1 MASIRIDGVLLP
13 TGRRLVSRF
22 LMTQVLESKVE
33 NLNLRGTISMLLDM
47 QIYMPTQDPLA
58 QPDIAFTPR
67 QVKKWIKA
75 LPMINLDAASKQTFQ
90 LIAASNRQTYSV
102 KQRFASIELL
112 QPLSKIFLD
121 HHRRYLACQTFPL
134 SPAANEIF
142 QLQQNMNSELAIAFK
157 IIISEVVQGDA
168 KLDQK
173 KLLHCLFKAISHLQ
187 HQYIASL
194 LMYQEVPSSLWHDIC
209 QLYRVADHY
218 GLHTSLVNKEDSKEK
233 TTIVNIFRHLC
244 ALTLISFN
252 QLRQGEAGKVNKFLE
267 KHHEL
272 VDIKINTE
280 SLTGEYIYIA
290 NLATGKLPTY
300 YIPRE
305 MPISTENRFIGYA
318 ALVSKLAESTKKFA
332 QSTSYYLQSNDEL
345 DPELAGR
352 LITMIGNPSQRHKK
366 RIKSDQV
373 VRAIIGLTRI
383 VETMNPKPEDAENYA
398 DQRSFVVNSLSLL
411 PIEKTISAS
420 SPKKLSESS
429 ANETLNDVWNP
440 FAVQSGMQNPADT
453 SQQDQEKYSG
463 IIASL
468 DKWQVEN
475 FNAGGFCL
483 HYKADG
489 ICTTRVG
496 EIIAIRDENKSRETL
511 QWRVGIIR
519 WMQGLPNKEH
529 KVGVELFG
537 AECACVTAY
546 NKNNTHQEHQGLLL
560 KRIFESSK
568 SYSLL
573 LPSNSNLD
581 SREIIIKGSNSQRT
595 VMIGRTLENTSC
607 FSHIEVIKIFNNK

>member
-1 MASIRIDGVLLP
+1 MDGALLP
-13 TGRRLVSRF
+13 TGRQLVSRI
-22 LMTQVLESKVE
+22 LLAQVLESKVE
-33 NLNLRGTISMLLDM
+33 NSNLQGTNSMLLDM

-75 LPMINLDAASKQTFQ
+75 LPMINLDTASKQTYQ
-90 LIAASNRQTYSV
+90 LIAASNRQTYAA

-112 QPLSKIFLD
+112 QPLSKTFLD

-142 QLQQNMNSELAIAFK
+142 KLQQNLNSELAIAFK

-168 KLDQK
+168 KIDQK
-173 KLLHCLFKAISHLQ
+173 KLLHCIYKAISHLQ
-187 HQYIASL
+187 HQYVASL
-194 LMYQEVPSSLWHDIC
+194 LMYQEVPVSLWHDIC
-209 QLYRVADHY
+209 QLYRVAEHY
-218 GLHTSLVNKEDSKEK
+218 GLHTALVYKEDSKEK
-233 TTIVNIFRHLC
+233 TTITNIFKHLC

-252 QLRQGEAGKVNKFLE
+252 QLRQGEASKVNKFLE
-267 KHHEL
+267 MHHEL
-272 VDIKINTE
+272 IDITVNTD
-280 SLTGEYIYIA
+280 SLAGEYIYIA
-290 NLATGKLPTY
+290 NLATGKHPTY

-383 VETMNPKPEDAENYA
+383 VETMTPDSNAEDANKSA
-398 DQRSFVVNSLSLL
+398 DNEQNSFVVNSLSLL
-411 PIEKTISAS
+411 PIEETINAS
-420 SPKKLSESS
+420 SPKALSQSS
-429 ANETLNDVWNP
+429 PNETLNDVWNP
-440 FAVQSGMQNPADT
+440 FAVQSGVQESNDN
-453 SQQDQEKYSG
+453 QQEKEKYTG
-463 IIASL
+463 IVASL

-483 HYKADG
+483 HYKANG

-496 EIIAIRDENKSRETL
+496 EIIAIRDENKGRESL
-511 QWRVGIIR
+511 QWQVGIIR

-537 AECACVTAY
+537 AECACITAY
-546 NKNNTHQEHQGLLL
+546 NKNNTHQEYQGLLL
-560 KRIFESSK
+560 KRIFEKSK

-581 SREIIIKGSNSQRT
+581 SREINIKGSSSQRT
-595 VMIGRTLENTSC
+595 VMLGRTLEKTSC
-607 FSHIEVIKIFNNK
+607 FSHIEVIKIFSQK

>member
-1 MASIRIDGVLLP
+1 MDGGLLP
-13 TGRRLVSRF
+13 TRRQLARHILLV
-22 LMTQVLESKVE
+22 QVLESKVG
-33 NLNLRGTISMLLDM
+33 NSTLQGTISMLLDM

-67 QVKKWIKA
+67 QIKKWIKA
-75 LPMINLDAASKQTFQ
+75 LPMINLDSASKQTHQ
-90 LIAASNRQTYSV
+90 LISASNRQTYPI

-112 QPLSKIFLD
+112 HPLSKIFLD
-121 HHRRYLACQTFPL
+121 HHRRFLACQTFPL
-134 SPAANEIF
+134 SPGANEIF
-142 QLQQNMNSELAIAFK
+142 QLQQSINSELAIAFK

-173 KLLHCLFKAISHLQ
+173 KLLHCIYKAISHLQ
-187 HQYIASL
+187 QQHVSAL
-194 LMYQEVPSSLWHDIC
+194 LMYQETSNNLWHDIC
-209 QLYRVADHY
+209 QLYRVAEHY
-218 GLHTSLVNKEDSKEK
+218 GLHTALVSIDETKQK
-233 TTIVNIFRHLC
+233 TTILDIFKHLC

-252 QLRQGEAGKVNKFLE
+252 QLRQGEADKVNRFLE

-272 VDIKINTE
+272 IDIKPNTD
-280 SLTGEYIYIA
+280 SLSGEYIYIA
-290 NLATGKLPTY
+290 NLATGKCPTY

-305 MPISTENRFIGYA
+305 MPISTENRFIGYS
-318 ALVSKLAESTKKFA
+318 ALVSKLGESTKKFA
-332 QSTSYYLQSNDEL
+332 QSTSYYLQSNEEL
-345 DPELAGR
+345 DPELASR
-352 LITMIGNPSQRHKK
+352 LITMIGNPSQRLKK

-383 VETMNPKPEDAENYA
+383 VETMTPNEQDPSRDYSE
-398 DQRSFVVNSLSLL
+398 QSSFVVNSLSLL
-411 PIEKTISAS
+411 PIEETINAS
-420 SPKKLSESS
+420 SPKQLSKTS
-429 ANETLNDVWNP
+429 ANETLSDVWNP
-440 FAVQSGMQNPADT
+440 FAAKSGATNFDSDNQKE
-453 SQQDQEKYSG
+453 QEKYSE
-463 IIASL
+463 IVSSL

-496 EIIAIRDENKSRETL
+496 EIIAVRDENKSRETL

-537 AECACVTAY
+537 AECACITAY
-546 NKNNTHQEHQGLLL
+546 NKNNTHLEHQGLLL
-560 KRIFESSK
+560 KRILENSK

-573 LPSNSNLD
+573 LPSNTNLD
-581 SREIIIKGSNSQRT
+581 SREIVIRGSNSKRT
-595 VMIGRTLENTSC
+595 VMLGRTLEKTSC
-607 FSHIEVIKIFNNK
+607 FSHIEVIKIFSSQ

>member
-1 MASIRIDGVLLP
+1 MA
-13 TGRRLVSRF
+13 
-22 LMTQVLESKVE
+22 QVLESKVE
-33 NLNLRGTISMLLDM
+33 NLNKQGIISMLLDM

-67 QVKKWIKA
+67 QVKKWIKE
-75 LPMINLDAASKQTFQ
+75 LPMINLDTASKQTFQ
-90 LIAASNRQTYSV
+90 LIAASNRQSYPV
-102 KQRFASIELL
+102 KQRFSSIELL
-112 QPLSKIFLD
+112 LPLSKTFLD

-134 SPAANEIF
+134 SPSATEMF
-142 QLQQNMNSELAIAFK
+142 QLQQSMNAELAIAFK

-173 KLLHCLFKAISHLQ
+173 KLLHCIYNAISHLQ
-187 HQYIASL
+187 HQYVASL
-194 LMYQEVPSSLWHDIC
+194 LMYQEIPSSLWHDIC
-209 QLYRVADHY
+209 QLYRVAEHY
-218 GLHTSLVNKEDSKEK
+218 GLHTALVSKQGTKEK
-233 TTIVNIFRHLC
+233 TTIINIFKHLC

-252 QLRQGEAGKVNKFLE
+252 QLRQGEADKVNKFLE
-267 KHHEL
+267 MHHEL
-272 VDIKINTE
+272 IDITPNTDTL
-280 SLTGEYIYIA
+280 SGEYIYIA
-290 NLATGKLPTY
+290 NLATGKHPTY
-300 YIPRE
+300 YVPRE
-305 MPISTENRFIGYA
+305 MPISTENRFIGYS

-332 QSTSYYLQSNDEL
+332 QSTSYYLQSNEEL

-383 VETMNPKPEDAENYA
+383 VETMNPKLEETADYA
-398 DQRSFVVNSLSLL
+398 DQSSFVVNSLSLL
-411 PIEKTISAS
+411 PVEETINSR
-420 SPKKLSESS
+420 SPKTLSQAS
-429 ANETLNDVWNP
+429 AGETLSDVWNP
-440 FAVQSGMQNPADT
+440 FAVQTGAKNAADT

-463 IIASL
+463 IVASL

-496 EIIAIRDENKSRETL
+496 EIIAIRDENISRESL

-546 NKNNTHQEHQGLLL
+546 NKNNSHLEYQGLLL
-560 KRIFESSK
+560 KRIFENSK

-573 LPSNSNLD
+573 LPTNSNLD
-581 SREIIIKGSNSQRT
+581 SREISIKGSNSERT
-595 VMIGRTLENTSC
+595 VMLGRTLEKTSC
-607 FSHIEVIKIFNNK
+607 FSHIEVVKIFSKEQ

>member
-1 MASIRIDGVLLP
+1 
-13 TGRRLVSRF
+13 
-22 LMTQVLESKVE
+22 
-33 NLNLRGTISMLLDM
+33 MLLDM

-75 LPMINLDAASKQTFQ
+75 LHMINLDAASKQTFQ
-90 LIAASNRQTYSV
+90 LIAASNRQTYPV

-112 QPLSKIFLD
+112 QPLSKTFLD

-134 SPAANEIF
+134 SHSANEIF

-173 KLLHCLFKAISHLQ
+173 KLLHCLYKAISHLQ
-187 HQYIASL
+187 HQYVANL
-194 LMYQEVPSSLWHDIC
+194 LMYQEMPSSLWHDIC
-209 QLYRVADHY
+209 QLYRVAEHY
-218 GLHTSLVNKEDSKEK
+218 GLHAALVNKEGSKEK
-233 TTIVNIFRHLC
+233 TTIINIFKHLC

-252 QLRQGEAGKVNKFLE
+252 QLRQGEADKVNKFLE

-272 VDIKINTE
+272 IDIQFNAD
-280 SLTGEYIYIA
+280 SLSGEYIYIA
-290 NLATGKLPTY
+290 NLATGKHPTY

-332 QSTSYYLQSNDEL
+332 QSTSYYLQSNEEL
-345 DPELAGR
+345 DPELAAR
-352 LITMIGNPSQRHKK
+352 IITMIGNPSQRHKK

-383 VETMNPKPEDAENYA
+383 VETMNSKPEDSANHI

-411 PIEKTISAS
+411 PIEETINAR
-420 SPKKLSESS
+420 SPKTLSQSS
-429 ANETLNDVWNP
+429 ANETLSDVWNP
-440 FAVQSGMQNPADT
+440 FAVHSGMQKDTNT
-453 SQQDQEKYSG
+453 SQQDQEKFSG
-463 IIASL
+463 IVASL

-496 EIIAIRDENKSRETL
+496 EIIAIRDENKSRESL

-519 WMQGLPNKEH
+519 WMQGLPSKEY

-537 AECACVTAY
+537 AECACITAY
-546 NKNNTHQEHQGLLL
+546 NDNNTHLEYQGLLL
-560 KRIFESSK
+560 KKIFENSK

-581 SREIIIKGSNSQRT
+581 SREINIKGPNSQRT
-595 VMIGRTLENTSC
+595 VMLGRTLEKTSC
-607 FSHIEVIKIFNNK
+607 FSHIEVIKIFSNES

>member
-1 MASIRIDGVLLP
+1 
-13 TGRRLVSRF
+13 
-22 LMTQVLESKVE
+22 
-33 NLNLRGTISMLLDM
+33 MLLDM

-67 QVKKWIKA
+67 QVKKWIKE
-75 LPMINLDAASKQTFQ
+75 LPMINLDTASKQTFQ
-90 LIAASNRQTYSV
+90 LIAASNRQSYPV

-112 QPLSKIFLD
+112 LPLSKTFLD

-134 SPAANEIF
+134 SPSATEIF

-168 KLDQK
+168 RLDQK
-173 KLLHCLFKAISHLQ
+173 KLLHCIYNAISHLQ
-187 HQYIASL
+187 HQYVASL
-194 LMYQEVPSSLWHDIC
+194 LMYQEIPKSLWHDIC
-209 QLYRVADHY
+209 QLYRVAEHY
-218 GLHTSLVNKEDSKEK
+218 GLHTAFISTDGTKEK
-233 TTIVNIFRHLC
+233 TTIINIFKHLC

-252 QLRQGEAGKVNKFLE
+252 QLRQGEADKVNKFLE
-267 KHHEL
+267 MHHEL
-272 VDIKINTE
+272 IDITPNTD
-280 SLTGEYIYIA
+280 SLSGEYIYIA
-290 NLATGKLPTY
+290 NLATGKHPTY

-332 QSTSYYLQSNDEL
+332 QSTSYYLQSNEEL

-373 VRAIIGLTRI
+373 VRAIIGLSRI
-383 VETMNPKPEDAENYA
+383 VETMNPKPEDTVDYA
-398 DQRSFVVNSLSLL
+398 DQSSFVVNSLSLL
-411 PIEKTISAS
+411 PVEETINAS
-420 SPKKLSESS
+420 SPKTLSQAS
-429 ANETLNDVWNP
+429 ANETLSDVWNP
-440 FAVQSGMQNPADT
+440 FAVQKGMQDAADVN
-453 SQQDQEKYSG
+453 QQDQAKYSS
-463 IIASL
+463 IVASL

-546 NKNNTHQEHQGLLL
+546 NKNNTHLEYQGLLL
-560 KRIFESSK
+560 KRIFENSK

-581 SREIIIKGSNSQRT
+581 SREINIKGSNSQRT
-595 VMIGRTLENTSC
+595 VMLGRTLEKTSC
-607 FSHIEVIKIFNNK
+607 FSHIEVIKIFSKE

>member
-1 MASIRIDGVLLP
+1 
-13 TGRRLVSRF
+13 
-22 LMTQVLESKVE
+22 
-33 NLNLRGTISMLLDM
+33 MLLDM

-75 LPMINLDAASKQTFQ
+75 LPMINLDTASKQTFQ
-90 LIAASNRQTYSV
+90 LIAASNRQSYPV

-112 QPLSKIFLD
+112 LPLSKTFLD

-134 SPAANEIF
+134 SPSATEMF

-168 KLDQK
+168 KIDQK
-173 KLLHCLFKAISHLQ
+173 KLLHCIYNAISHLQ
-187 HQYIASL
+187 HQYVASL
-194 LMYQEVPSSLWHDIC
+194 LMYQEIPNSLWHDIC
-209 QLYRVADHY
+209 QLYRVAEHY
-218 GLHTSLVNKEDSKEK
+218 GLHTALVNKEGTKEK
-233 TTIVNIFRHLC
+233 TTIINIFKHLC

-252 QLRQGEAGKVNKFLE
+252 QLRQGEADKVNKFLE
-267 KHHEL
+267 MHHEL
-272 VDIKINTE
+272 IDITTNTD
-280 SLTGEYIYIA
+280 SLIGEYIYIA
-290 NLATGKLPTY
+290 NLATGKHPTY

-332 QSTSYYLQSNDEL
+332 QSTSYYLQSNEEL

-383 VETMNPKPEDAENYA
+383 VETMNPKPKNSTDYET
-398 DQRSFVVNSLSLL
+398 QSSFVVNSLSLL
-411 PIEKTISAS
+411 PVEETINAS
-420 SPKKLSESS
+420 SPKTLSQAS
-429 ANETLNDVWNP
+429 ANETLSDVWNP
-440 FAVQSGMQNPADT
+440 FAVQTGVQKNSGT
-453 SQQDQEKYSG
+453 SQKDQEKYSG
-463 IIASL
+463 IVASL

-496 EIIAIRDENKSRETL
+496 EIIAVRDENKSRETL

-546 NKNNTHQEHQGLLL
+546 NKNNTHLEYQGLLL
-560 KRIFESSK
+560 KRIFENSK

-581 SREIIIKGSNSQRT
+581 SREINIKGPNSQRT
-595 VMIGRTLENTSC
+595 VMLGRTLEKTSC
-607 FSHIEVIKIFNNK
+607 FSHIEVIKIFSKEE

>member
-1 MASIRIDGVLLP
+1 MDGALLP
-13 TGRRLVSRF
+13 TDRRLVSRF
-22 LMTQVLESKVE
+22 LLAQVLESKVE
-33 NLNLRGTISMLLDM
+33 NLNKQGIISMLLDM

-67 QVKKWIKA
+67 QVKKWIKE
-75 LPMINLDAASKQTFQ
+75 LPMINLDTASKQTFQ
-90 LIAASNRQTYSV
+90 LIAASNRQSYPV
-102 KQRFASIELL
+102 KQRFSSIELL
-112 QPLSKIFLD
+112 LPLSKTFLD

-134 SPAANEIF
+134 SPSATEMF
-142 QLQQNMNSELAIAFK
+142 QLQQSMNAELAIAFK

-173 KLLHCLFKAISHLQ
+173 KLLHCIYNAISHLQ
-187 HQYIASL
+187 HQYVASL
-194 LMYQEVPSSLWHDIC
+194 LMYQEIPSSLWHDIC
-209 QLYRVADHY
+209 QLYRVAEHY
-218 GLHTSLVNKEDSKEK
+218 GLHTALVSKQGTKEK
-233 TTIVNIFRHLC
+233 TTIINIFKHLC

-252 QLRQGEAGKVNKFLE
+252 QLRQGEADKVNKFLE
-267 KHHEL
+267 MHHEL
-272 VDIKINTE
+272 IDITPNTDTL
-280 SLTGEYIYIA
+280 SGEYIYIA
-290 NLATGKLPTY
+290 NLATGKHPTY
-300 YIPRE
+300 YVPRE
-305 MPISTENRFIGYA
+305 MPISTENRFIGYS

-332 QSTSYYLQSNDEL
+332 QSTSYYLQSNEEL

-383 VETMNPKPEDAENYA
+383 VETMNPKLEETADYA
-398 DQRSFVVNSLSLL
+398 DQSSFVVNSLSLL
-411 PIEKTISAS
+411 PVEETINSR
-420 SPKKLSESS
+420 SPKTLSQAS
-429 ANETLNDVWNP
+429 AGETLSDVWNP
-440 FAVQSGMQNPADT
+440 FAVQTGAKNAADT

-463 IIASL
+463 IVASL

-496 EIIAIRDENKSRETL
+496 EIIAIRDENISRESL

-546 NKNNTHQEHQGLLL
+546 NKNNSHLEYQGLLL
-560 KRIFESSK
+560 KRIFENSK

-573 LPSNSNLD
+573 LPTNSNLD
-581 SREIIIKGSNSQRT
+581 SREISIKGSNSERT
-595 VMIGRTLENTSC
+595 VMLGRTLEKTSC
-607 FSHIEVIKIFNNK
+607 FSHIEVVKIFSKEQ

>member
-1 MASIRIDGVLLP
+1 LA
-13 TGRRLVSRF
+13 
-22 LMTQVLESKVE
+22 QVLESKVE
-33 NLNLRGTISMLLDM
+33 NLNLQGIISMLLDM

-67 QVKKWIKA
+67 QIKKWIKA
-75 LPMINLDAASKQTFQ
+75 LPMINLDSASKQTFQ
-90 LIAASNRQTYSV
+90 LIVASNRQTYPV

-112 QPLSKIFLD
+112 QPLSTTFLD

-173 KLLHCLFKAISHLQ
+173 KLLHCIYKAIAHLQ
-187 HQYIASL
+187 NQYVASL
-194 LMYQEVPSSLWHDIC
+194 LMYQEIPSSLWHDIC
-209 QLYRVADHY
+209 QLYRVAEHY
-218 GLHTSLVNKEDSKEK
+218 GLHAALVTKQGSKQK
-233 TTIVNIFRHLC
+233 PTITNIFKHLC

-252 QLRQGEAGKVNKFLE
+252 QLRQGEASKVNKFLE

-272 VDIKINTE
+272 IDIKPNTD
-280 SLTGEYIYIA
+280 SLSGEYIYIA
-290 NLATGKLPTY
+290 NLATGKHPTY

-305 MPISTENRFIGYA
+305 MPISTENRFIGYS
-318 ALVSKLAESTKKFA
+318 ALVSKLAESTKQFA
-332 QSTSYYLQSNDEL
+332 QSTSYYLQSNEEL

-383 VETMNPKPEDAENYA
+383 VETMIPKQEASDYAE
-398 DQRSFVVNSLSLL
+398 QSSFVVNSLSLL
-411 PIEKTISAS
+411 PIEDCINAN
-420 SPKKLSESS
+420 SPRTLSNSS
-429 ANETLNDVWNP
+429 ANETLSDVWNP
-440 FAVQSGMQNPADT
+440 FAAQSGAQKTHNI
-453 SQQDQEKYSG
+453 SQQDQEKYTG
-463 IIASL
+463 IVASL

-496 EIIAIRDENKSRETL
+496 EIIAIRDENISRETL
-511 QWRVGIIR
+511 QWRVGIIH

-537 AECACVTAY
+537 AECACITAY
-546 NKNNTHQEHQGLLL
+546 NKNNTHLEYQGLLL
-560 KRIFESSK
+560 KRIFENSK
-568 SYSLL
+568 SYSIL

-581 SREIIIKGSNSQRT
+581 SREIIIKGTNSQRT
-595 VMIGRTLENTSC
+595 VMLGRTLEKTSC
-607 FSHIEVIKIFNNK
+607 FSHIEVIKIFSNE